1 MEDKNKTSQNQNT
14 GSSNNIDSVINEVSY
29 EIARKI
35 SKNAKYQN
43 EVDKALGVLVNDGLY
58 AYYVYV
64 KTKIKKDS
72 NEKGNIFIDEL
83 RPLLKFIKV
92 EENEGQENALN
103 EKCLEKLS
111 KDLNNLLF
119 FRDLVERVLVYVRYY
134 LKAMGD

>member
-1 MEDKNKTSQNQNT
+1 MEVPAMEDKNKTSQNQNT

-29 EIARKI
+29 KIARKI
-35 SKNAKYQN
+35 SKNSKYKN
-43 EVDKALGVLVNDGLY
+43 EVDKALGVLVNDGVY

-64 KTKIKKDS
+64 KY
-72 NEKGNIFIDEL
+72 KGVDDILIDEL

-92 EENEGQENALN
+92 KENEGQENTLN
-103 EKCLEKLS
+103 EKYLEELS

-119 FRDLVERVLVYVRYY
+119 LRDLVERVLVYVRYY

>member
-29 EIARKI
+29 KIARKI
-35 SKNAKYQN
+35 SKNSKYKN
-43 EVDKALGVLVNDGLY
+43 EVDKALGVLVNDGVY

-64 KTKIKKDS
+64 KY
-72 NEKGNIFIDEL
+72 KGVDDILIDEL

-92 EENEGQENALN
+92 KENEGQENTLN
-103 EKCLEKLS
+103 EKYLEELS

-119 FRDLVERVLVYVRYY
+119 LRDLVERVLVYVRYY